1 MKEIMKY
8 KHAKDFF
15 KKLKKTWDTDP
26 KELIRDALEA
36 GFEGDY
42 EESLEYLE
50 NGIELFG
57 GKWQETE
64 FKPQFWSLK
73 ATALLKL
80 EKYDEALDAINKA
93 IEFDK
98 KDPFLWSKKEEI
110 LHDLEKYDESLD
122 ALNNVIKF
130 APELKEDSFPIKA
143 HTLGHLEK
151 YEEAL
156 ELYTK
161 YLKKD
166 PSDLESWSGK
176 SEALQDLGKMNES
189 MQACEKGLKIDSTD
203 FDLLSQKASL
213 LFDMKRY
220 EEALSIYENT
230 TLMESSDDYEWYNKA
245 CVLSLQ
251 NKKEEALDALTVA
264 IGLDSDNIKQ
274 MKEDKDLE
282 NIKNTERFIRLT
294 NQEI

>member
-1 MKEIMKY
+1 MKY

-15 KKLKKTWDTDP
+15 KKLKKTWDADP
-26 KELIRDALEA
+26 KELIQDALEA

-64 FKPQFWSLK
+64 FKIQFWSLK
-73 ATALLKL
+73 ATALDKL

-98 KDPFLWSKKEEI
+98 KDPLLWSKKEEI
-110 LHDLEKYDESLD
+110 LHDLGKYDESLD

-130 APELKEDSFPIKA
+130 APKELKEVSFPIKA
-143 HTLGHLEK
+143 HTLAHLEK

-176 SEALQDLGKMNES
+176 SETLQDLERMNES
-189 MQACEKGLKIDSTD
+189 LQACEEGLKIDSTD
-203 FDLLSQKASL
+203 FDLLSQKASV
-213 LFDMKRY
+213 LFDLKRY

-230 TLMESSDDYEWYNKA
+230 TLMKPSDDNEWYNKA
-245 CVLSLQ
+245 CVLSLL
-251 NKKEEALDALTVA
+251 NNKEEALDALTVA
-264 IGLDSDNIKQ
+264 IGLDSDSVTY